1 MSIRWH
7 LFIYHVYNV
16 SVPVPQKFNKRVGC
30 KPKIFIQNLI
40 VHKIITTEKLCVH
53 FLSNLRFPNL
63 AFMLYHL
70 ARIAKY
76 GGEMLF
82 LHIWY
87 IFTSIVVLFCLM
99 FGFFCFM
106 FTLQSRKKVEIFYH
120 PFFYEAFKSWIVIPC
135 L

>member
-16 SVPVPQKFNKRVGC
+16 SFPVPQKFNKRVGC

-40 VHKIITTEKLCVH
+40 VHKIITTEKLSVH

-70 ARIAKY
+70 ARSKVRRDAFCAYLI
-76 GGEMLF
+76 LF
-82 LHIWY
+82 YVHCCT
-87 IFTSIVVLFCLM
+87 FLFNVRLV
-99 FGFFCFM
+99 FFCFM

-120 PFFYEAFKSWIVIPC
+120 PFFYEAFKSWIVVPC